1 MVLENGFTKTAQSR
15 HKGYA
20 SNRDGGNPTQ
30 QTLNRQIATKLQ
42 EMSDLLAQQ
51 GANPFRVRAYRQAA
65 SELNRLQRP
74 VDEILQQEGIQ
85 GLEHL
90 PAIGKGI
97 AASIREMVLS
107 GNWSQLQRLRH
118 GAEAVPLLQTVPGIG
133 PGLAQRIHDE
143 LHIDTLEGLENAAY
157 DGSLNQLK
165 GVGERRL
172 SALQASLAKMLGR
185 PRPTPPKLPETPPEA
200 ELLLE
205 IDRLYRENAAS
216 GDLPRIAPKRFNP
229 NNEAWLPVLHTDRD
243 GWHFTAL
250 YSNTARAHE
259 LGMTSDWV
267 VIYFYDDHQQEGQ
280 HTVVTETR
288 GPLVGQRVVRGME
301 AQCRIL
307 YDKSSGAA

>member
-1 MVLENGFTKTAQSR
+1 ME
-15 HKGYA
+15 
-20 SNRDGGNPTQ
+20 
-30 QTLNRQIATKLQ
+30 QTLNRQIAMKLQ
-42 EMSDLLAQQ
+42 EMGDLLEQQ

-65 SELNRLQRP
+65 SELNLLQQP
-74 VDEILQQEGIQ
+74 VEEILQQEGIQ

-118 GAEAVPLLQTVPGIG
+118 GAEGIALLQTVPGVG
-133 PGLAQRIHDE
+133 PELAQRIHDE
-143 LHIDTLEGLENAAY
+143 LHVDTLEGLESAAY
-157 DGSLNQLK
+157 DGRLEGVR

-185 PRPTPPKLPETPPEA
+185 PRVSRPKLPEQTPDA
-200 ELLLE
+200 ALLLE
-205 IDRLYRENAAS
+205 IDQLYRENAATD
-216 GDLPRIAPKRFNP
+216 DLPRIAPRRFNP
-229 NNEAWLPVLHTDRD
+229 KNEAWLPVLHADRE

-259 LGMTSDWV
+259 LGMTDDWV

-288 GPLVGQRVVRGME
+288 GPLVGRRVVRGLE
-301 AQCRIL
+301 SECRHF
-307 YDKSSGAA
+307 YDLP